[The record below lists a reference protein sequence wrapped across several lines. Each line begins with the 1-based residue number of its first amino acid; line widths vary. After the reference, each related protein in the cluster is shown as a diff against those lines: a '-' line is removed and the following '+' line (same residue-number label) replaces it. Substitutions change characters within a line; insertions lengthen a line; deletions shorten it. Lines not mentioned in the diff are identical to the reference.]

1 MKRCPECRRDYHDD
15 SLLYCLEDGASLIQ
29 GSVPSPDEPATAI
42 LHSGTAEQPT
52 RTMGATSPGPDRKWI
67 PAGIAGVALTAALGI
82 GAYIYYGN
90 SGPKQIASIAVM
102 PFTNDSG
109 NIDLDY
115 LSDGM
120 TETLIG
126 SLSQIPNLNVKA
138 RSTVFRYKGKESNA
152 PAIGKELNVQAV
164 LNGHVVQ
171 HADRLAISAELID
184 VQNENVIWSE
194 KYDRKQTDLIS
205 LQSDIARD
213 VSQKLRTKLSGAD
226 EQKVAKSF
234 TANADAYQLYLKG
247 RYFWNKR
254 EAKETDKAI
263 ELYQQAIELDPNYAL
278 AFAGLAECYIT
289 AETSVAEQYPK
300 VTAAAQKAIELDP
313 TLGEPHA
320 ALANITN
327 TFDLDY
333 PRAEQEFKR
342 AIELS
347 PNYAT
352 GHHWYGEFLA
362 MQGRFDE
369 SFAEYHKA
377 LEIDPYSLAIS
388 TDLGMAYR
396 WARQYDRAIEHFK
409 KLEEMDPNYERTPYY
424 LAGVYQDA
432 GRFDDATAEFVKAL
446 GKSGF
451 PAKELEA
458 DRKKLLDAVKKYGPF
473 GYWKGLLEINRG
485 GGNENV
491 SAPLMAA
498 FCARAGQRDEALKWL
513 EKSYENHEIGRLAL
527 KVDAKWDNLRD
538 DPQFKELM
546 TKIGF

>member
-1 MKRCPECRRDYHDD
+1 MKRCPKCERSYTDET
-15 SLLYCLEDGASLIQ
+15 LNFCLEDGEWLVDE
-29 GSVPSPDEPATAI
+29 GSDEAATAI
-42 LHSGTAEQPT
+42 LGGDTAEHPT
-52 RTMGATSPGPDRKWI
+52 RTMSMVSAASRKPI
-67 PAGIAGVALTAALGI
+67 VAGLFGLILVTALGIAG
-82 GAYIYYGN
+82 YIYYGR
-90 SGPKQIASIAVM
+90 SSSKQISSIAVM
-102 PFTNDSG
+102 PFVNDSG
-109 NIDLDY
+109 NADVDY
-115 LSDGM
+115 LSDGI
-120 TETLIG
+120 TETLIS

-138 RSTVFRYKGKESNA
+138 RSSVFRYKGKELNTET
-152 PAIGKELNVQAV
+152 IGKELNVQAI

-171 HADRLAISAELID
+171 HSDRLAISAELID

-234 TANADAYQLYLKG
+234 TANPEAYQLYLKG

-254 EAKETDKAI
+254 EAKETEKAI
-263 ELYQQAIELDPNYAL
+263 EFYQQAIDHDPNYAL
-278 AFAGLAECYIT
+278 AYAGLAECYIT

-300 VTAAAQKAIELDP
+300 VTAAAQKAIEVDP

-320 ALANITN
+320 ALANITD
-327 TFDLDY
+327 TYDLDY

-347 PNYAT
+347 PHYAT

-369 SFAEYHKA
+369 SFAEYRKA
-377 LEIDPYSLAIS
+377 LEIDPYSLAIN

-396 WARQYDRAIEHFK
+396 WARQYDRAIEHLK

-424 LAGVYQDA
+424 LAAVYQDA
-432 GRFDDATAEFVKAL
+432 GRFDDATAEFMKAL

-451 PAKELEA
+451 PAQELEA
-458 DRKKLLDAVKKYGPF
+458 DRKRLLDAVKKYGPV
-473 GYWKGLLEINRG
+473 GYWKGLLEINRF

-527 KVDAKWDNLRD
+527 KVDAKWDNLRSD
-538 DPQFKELM
+538 TRFIELM
-546 TKIGF
+546 KKIGFSN